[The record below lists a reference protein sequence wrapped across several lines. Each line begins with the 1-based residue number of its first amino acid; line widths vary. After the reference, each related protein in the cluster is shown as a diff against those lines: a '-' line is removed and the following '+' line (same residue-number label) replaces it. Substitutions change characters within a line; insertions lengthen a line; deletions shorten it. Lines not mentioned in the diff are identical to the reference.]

1 MCCNLKINTESKSL
15 IKSSKFHLVDLA
27 GSERASKTHAVGE
40 RYFHLKYINNN
51 ILLLKVCFP
60 LI

>member
-40 RYFHLKYINNN
+40 RYFH
-51 ILLLKVCFP
+51 
-60 LI
+60 